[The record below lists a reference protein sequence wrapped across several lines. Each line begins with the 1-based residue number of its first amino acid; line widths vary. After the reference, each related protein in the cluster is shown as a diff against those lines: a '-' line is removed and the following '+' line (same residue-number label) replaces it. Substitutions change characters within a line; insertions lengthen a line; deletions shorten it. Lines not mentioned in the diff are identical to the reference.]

1 MAIKRKP
8 EEMTEEEI
16 AEENGEP
23 LPDREA
29 MSTIRVFEPV
39 PVVFEPTPGDTI
51 EPPPNSDV

>member
-1 MAIKRKP
+1 MAKERKP

-16 AEENGEP
+16 AEENGET

-29 MSTIRVFEPV
+29 MSVIRGFEPV
-39 PVVFEPTPGDTI
+39 PVVIDLPGDSI